1 MGITLQNVAYIGDD
15 VNCKDLLTSVGFAA
29 CPADAM
35 DEIKAI
41 PQIQILT
48 KKGGEGCVREWIEQI
63 MKNL

>member
-1 MGITLQNVAYIGDD
+1 
-15 VNCKDLLTSVGFAA
+15 
-29 CPADAM
+29 M

-41 PQIQILT
+41 PHIQILT